1 MHRQARS
8 GLEREIRNKH
18 AQVLAACLPRA
29 NASFNLENITGIL
42 FTVQTKTVTNFKCF
56 PNFPSKQ
63 QHFNVTNGK
72 PACCTIFVGNHFFS
86 DKI

>member
-29 NASFNLENITGIL
+29 NASFNFENITGKNRQKQLRTLNAFPIFPASCNIL
-42 FTVQTKTVTNFKCF
+42 TLLKE
-56 PNFPSKQ
+56 SR
-63 QHFNVTNGK
+63 
-72 PACCTIFVGNHFFS
+72 FVVLFS
-86 DKI
+86 